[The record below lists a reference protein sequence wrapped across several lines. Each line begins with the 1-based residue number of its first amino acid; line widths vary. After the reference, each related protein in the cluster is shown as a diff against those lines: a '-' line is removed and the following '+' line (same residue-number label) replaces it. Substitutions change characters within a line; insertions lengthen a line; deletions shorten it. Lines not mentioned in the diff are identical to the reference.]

1 MIIKA
6 KEFAAVGTGPLVRS
20 SSLNSNVG
28 TSGSATWVLLMIA
41 AAIMQ
46 STAASA
52 RESGPNVSLAARVA
66 DGRPWQMLMDD
77 GRTTSLVL
85 FADGTGLMTGGP
97 MQLSPK
103 WRPTADGMCLKP
115 MPLMSERC
123 VILIPT
129 KKGFVG
135 SRDGTTVFTL
145 ER

>member
-1 MIIKA
+1 M
-6 KEFAAVGTGPLVRS
+6 GTGPLVRS

-28 TSGSATWVLLMIA
+28 TFGSATWVLLMIT

-46 STAASA
+46 STAAPA

-66 DGRPWQMLMDD
+66 DGRPWQMFMDD

>member
-1 MIIKA
+1 MAVKA
-6 KEFAAVGTGPLVRS
+6 KEIVIVNSGPLVRS
-20 SSLNSNVG
+20 SALNSNVG
-28 TSGSATWVLLMIA
+28 TFGRATWALLMIA
-41 AAIMQ
+41 AAIVQ

-52 RESGPNVSLAARVA
+52 RDSGPSVSLAARVA

-85 FADGTGLMTGGP
+85 FADGTGTMTGGP

-123 VILIPT
+123 VILVPT

>member
-6 KEFAAVGTGPLVRS
+6 KELAVVGTGPLVRS
-20 SSLNSNVG
+20 SSINSNVG
-28 TSGSATWVLLMIA
+28 TFGSAMWALLMVA

-85 FADGTGLMTGGP
+85 FADGTGTMTGGP

-135 SRDGTTVFTL
+135 SRDGTIVFTL